1 MIRLGEAAVGDV
13 LVKDAEVYRELLH
26 DGNPN
31 ACSNGEAEA
40 EVLSLGVRCA
50 RGIGKDKADPG
61 FEIRDNGPS
70 FLDKVVSWA
79 KESTGEPGV
88 GTVDYGGIHSA
99 EEEFGV
105 PAVPSLISDFVQL
118 PSHRDELGEIA
129 VIIGVINREEAGRFY
144 R

>member
-1 MIRLGEAAVGDV
+1 MLI
-13 LVKDAEVYRELLH
+13 KDPEVDRELLH
-26 DGNPN
+26 NGNSN
-31 ACSNGEAEA
+31 ACSDSKTEA

-50 RGIGKDKADPG
+50 RGIGKDEADPR
-61 FEIRDNGPS
+61 FEIRHNGPS
-70 FLDKVVSWA
+70 FLDKVVPRA
-79 KESTGEPGV
+79 KESTSEPGI
-88 GTVDYGGIHSA
+88 GTVDYGGVHSA

-129 VIIGVINREEAGRFY
+129 VIIGVIDGEEAGRLY

>member
-1 MIRLGEAAVGDV
+1 MIRLGETSVGDM
-13 LVKDAEVYRELLH
+13 LVKDTEVNRKLFH

-50 RGIGKDKADPG
+50 RGIGKDEADPG

-70 FLDKVVSWA
+70 FLDKVVSRA

-88 GTVDYGGIHSA
+88 GAVDYGGIHSA

-118 PSHRDELGEIA
+118 PSHRNKLGKIT
-129 VIIGVINREEAGRFY
+129 VIVGVIDGEEAGRLY

>member
-1 MIRLGEAAVGDV
+1 MFRLGEAAVGDV

-31 ACSNGEAEA
+31 TCSDGEAEA
-40 EVLSLGVRCA
+40 EVLSLGVGCA
-50 RGIGKDKADPG
+50 RGIGKDEADPG

-70 FLDKVVSWA
+70 FLDKVVSRA
-79 KESTGEPGV
+79 KESTSEPRV
-88 GTVDYGGIHSA
+88 GAVDYGGIHSA

-129 VIIGVINREEAGRFY
+129 IIVGVIDGEEAGRLY

>member
-1 MIRLGEAAVGDV
+1 MFRLGEAAVGDV

-31 ACSNGEAEA
+31 TCSDGEAEA
-40 EVLSLGVRCA
+40 EVLSLGVGCA
-50 RGIGKDKADPG
+50 RGIGKDEADPG

-70 FLDKVVSWA
+70 FLDKVVSRA
-79 KESTGEPGV
+79 KESTGKPGV
-88 GTVDYGGIHSA
+88 RTMNYGGVHSA

-118 PSHRDELGEIA
+118 PSHRDELGEIT
-129 VIIGVINREEAGRFY
+129 VIVGVIDGEEAGRLY

>member
-31 ACSNGEAEA
+31 ACSDGEAEA

-50 RGIGKDKADPG
+50 GGIGKDEADSG

-79 KESTGEPGV
+79 KESTSKPGV
-88 GTVDYGGIHSA
+88 GTVDYGGVHST

-105 PAVPSLISDFVQL
+105 PPVPSLISDFVQL
-118 PSHRDELGEIA
+118 PSHRDELGKIT
-129 VIIGVINREEAGRFY
+129 VIVGVIDGEETGRLY

>member
-13 LVKDAEVYRELLH
+13 LVKDAEVNRELLH

-31 ACSNGEAEA
+31 ACSDGETEA

-50 RGIGKDKADPG
+50 RGIGKDDADPG

-70 FLDKVVSWA
+70 FLDKVVPRA
-79 KESTGEPGV
+79 KESTSEPGI
-88 GTVDYGGIHSA
+88 GTVDYGGVHSA
-99 EEEFGV
+99 EKEFGV

-118 PSHRDELGEIA
+118 PSHRDELGKIT
-129 VIIGVINREEAGRFY
+129 VIVGVIDGEEAGRLY

>member
-1 MIRLGEAAVGDV
+1 MVRLGETAVGDV

-31 ACSNGEAEA
+31 ACSDGEAKT
-40 EVLSLGVRCA
+40 EVLSLGVGCA
-50 RGIGKDKADPG
+50 GGIGKDEADPG
-61 FEIRDNGPS
+61 FEIRDDGPS
-70 FLDKVVSWA
+70 LLDKVVPRA
-79 KESTGEPGV
+79 KESTSEPGI
-88 GTVDYGGIHSA
+88 GTVDYGGVHSA

-105 PAVPSLISDFVQL
+105 SAVPPLISDFVQL

-129 VIIGVINREEAGRFY
+129 VVIGIIDGEEASRFY